1 VCGRY
6 ASMRDTADLILLTGA
21 TDETGEDDQPQ
32 VDPVRSANVAPT
44 DRARVLVLEDGRLV
58 LRRHAWGLIPPW
70 SKGPEGAA
78 RMVNARIETIADKP
92 SYRRAV
98 RTSRCLFPADA
109 WYEWQVMSA
118 QSGKQERRPH
128 LVRRADGGPLWLA
141 GIWTHWHPQ
150 GGGAAVASAAIVTG
164 PAPQELSWLHERAP
178 VAVPET
184 MFSTWLKADG
194 ADPQPI
200 LDTLSSVGYP
210 PLEWYP
216 VSREIGQVR
225 VKGAHLMEPV
235 NAAPALEVTPI
246 TLF

>member
-1 VCGRY
+1 
-6 ASMRDTADLILLTGA
+6 MRDTADLVLLTGA
-21 TDETGEDDQPQ
+21 IDETGEDDQPEA
-32 VDPVRSANVAPT
+32 DPVRSANVAPT
-44 DRARVLVLEDGRLV
+44 DRARVLVLDDGHLV

-109 WYEWQVMSA
+109 WYEWQVMSG
-118 QSGKQERRPH
+118 QSGKSERRPH
-128 LVRRADGGPLWLA
+128 LVKRADGGPLWLA
-141 GIWTHWHPQ
+141 GIWSRWHPP
-150 GGGAAVASAAIVTG
+150 GGGSAIASAAIVTG

-184 MFSTWLKADG
+184 MFSTWLEADG

-216 VSREIGQVR
+216 VSREVGQVR
-225 VKGAHLMEPV
+225 VKDARLMEAAS
-235 NAAPALEVTPI
+235 AAPAPEVTAI